1 MSSRFKPSFFST
13 LGLLGWVVVV
23 MSISGCG
30 ATPKKKIETPI
41 DQELETANR
50 MARFAFDKGDVQ
62 QAAAAY
68 RRALAQAYVRN
79 DSQAILNARYNLAVC
94 MMTLEHYSE
103 ALNLVDQALE
113 ALAASNEK
121 IPADLLLLQATIF
134 YRLDRMPDAWQVTQK
149 ILERSASLSS
159 STKAR
164 THFLR
169 GLIASHNEDPVGIRQ
184 SIDNMGQSESQTVA
198 SDQAEL
204 QGRLAM
210 LEEKWNQA
218 VVDLDQSIR
227 LRRESRDYRRMAIA
241 LALSADAC
249 QAAGRTEAAASRFLQ
264 AGRSAALRD
273 DRSRARQWLT
283 QAALLFEQIGNQALR
298 AEAQLLLSGLE
309 DGSDPTPMNEEQSSA
324 GGD

>member
-1 MSSRFKPSFFST
+1 M
-13 LGLLGWVVVV
+13 
-23 MSISGCG
+23 
-30 ATPKKKIETPI
+30 
-41 DQELETANR
+41 
-50 MARFAFDKGDVQ
+50 
-62 QAAAAY
+62 
-68 RRALAQAYVRN
+68 
-79 DSQAILNARYNLAVC
+79 
-94 MMTLEHYSE
+94 
-103 ALNLVDQALE
+103 
-113 ALAASNEK
+113 
-121 IPADLLLLQATIF
+121 
-134 YRLDRMPDAWQVTQK
+134 
-149 ILERSASLSS
+149 
-159 STKAR
+159 
-164 THFLR
+164 
-169 GLIASHNEDPVGIRQ
+169 GIRQ

-218 VVDLDQSIR
+218 VVDLDQSTR
-227 LRRESRDYRRMAIA
+227 LRRESRDYRRMAIT

-298 AEAQLLLSGLE
+298 AEAQALLSGLE
-309 DGSDPTPMNEEQSSA
+309 DGSEPAPMNKEPSSA